1 VIILFKKPIEFFLIF
16 SIGLSFLYGV
26 LSYQHYSPSS
36 HDFYINTISFFI
48 CSLGIIVFF
57 FKKNKLHI
65 KLNSILWILIFFIL
79 LIQPVIN
86 NIIYVDGLIFPLAQ
100 ILFVL
105 VLSVAISNISDKE
118 YFIKKMAMILIV
130 SSLFLFFTQIFH
142 VFKIFS
148 LVEIMRLPLQTQR
161 FSGNLFQPNQTAFV
175 FVLGV
180 ISIILLLE
188 TNRFFFLKYI
198 CIIFLSIGVALTASR
213 AGFVMLLLFSLI
225 FNIYINYFNRKNIF
239 VVKYFFFSL
248 LGLIIGICLYSYVS
262 EKQTVFGRISTSFD
276 DVRWNLLHQTGLIIL
291 DHPFKGVGWKNFAST
306 GLQYYEQIGW
316 LGLTDHSHFIFGQI
330 LSEFGLLG
338 LILILFFSYV
348 LIKNIFLI
356 KNVYDAFILIVLL
369 VFVVYSCF
377 EYPLWYFRYL
387 MIFSIFLSLFDKKED
402 SIYIIDKGYLI
413 SFIGL
418 FLSLSSIYYAYQ
430 YRQLAYVND
439 VVFDTNI
446 SNKVK
451 FEKILNTNF
460 SFGFSYFNDLF
471 LYQTISADGFFLKE
485 SIEVGERLINYI
497 PLNEYLI
504 KQGTLVGLDKQ
515 KVKSYK
521 YFKASCY
528 YHGGTECE
536 NTKLYLKELARS
548 YPEYFESI
556 YKKIDSNF

>member
-1 VIILFKKPIEFFLIF
+1 MIILFKKPIEFFLIF

-26 LSYQHYSPSS
+26 LSYQHYAPSS

-105 VLSVAISNISDKE
+105 LLSVAISNIGDKE
-118 YFIKKMAMILIV
+118 YFIKKMAMILII

-148 LVEIMRLPLQTQR
+148 LVEIMKLPLQTQR

-213 AGFVMLLLFSLI
+213 AGFLMLLLFSLI

-248 LGLIIGICLYSYVS
+248 LGLIIGICVYPYVS
-262 EKQTVFGRISTSFD
+262 ETQTVFERISTSFD

-306 GLQYYEQIGW
+306 SLQYYEQIGW

-338 LILILFFSYV
+338 LILILFFSYI

-356 KNVYDAFILIVLL
+356 KNVYDAFILIILL

-387 MIFSIFLSLFDKKED
+387 MIFSIFLSLLDKKEG
-402 SIYIIDKGYLI
+402 SIYIIDRGYLI
-413 SFIGL
+413 SFICL
-418 FLSLSSIYYAYQ
+418 FLSLLSIYYVYQ
-430 YRQLAYVND
+430 YRQFAYLND
-439 VVFDTNI
+439 VVFDSNI

-460 SFGFSYFNDLF
+460 PFGFSYFNDLF
-471 LYQTISADGFFLKE
+471 IYQTISADSFLLKE
-485 SIEVGERLINYI
+485 SVEVGERLINYI

-515 KVKSYK
+515 KVKSYN

-548 YPEYFESI
+548 YPKHFESI